1 MTPPSPSRHWMSTG
15 ACASASIAW
24 RRRVQRLQREL
35 GEVWEDM
42 RRLLDPG
49 AVVALEEFHAVTP
62 GGGDKAVDISREFFT
77 SGEAGEYVLVRDFNA
92 AAKRA
97 GADTTVVSLESL
109 GYTKRQKKIEG
120 KNRIR
125 HPGYPPSL
133 RGSRGRDWSVATPKL
148 PRGRNSFLPSQ
159 NHAKHKTKMRP
170 GEKVERQKR
179 KHRYSGGALPNSY
192 HSVELGYSRP

>member
-1 MTPPSPSRHWMSTG
+1 MKGRKPEI
-15 ACASASIAW
+15 AASACYRSQLMGPRRKRPELGDDVRLRVAAAATPSLVKKTPSTKRAVTPKTPVADDTQHDAAVAIASLDID
-24 RRRVQRLQREL
+24 RGLRERIERVAQRVQRLQREL

-120 KNRIR
+120 KNEYVIQGIR
-125 HPGYPPSL
+125 L
-133 RGSRGRDWSVATPKL
+133 C
-148 PRGRNSFLPSQ
+148 
-159 NHAKHKTKMRP
+159 
-170 GEKVERQKR
+170 
-179 KHRYSGGALPNSY
+179 
-192 HSVELGYSRP
+192 

>member
-1 MTPPSPSRHWMSTG
+1 MGPRRTRPEIIASSRLRVAATASPSSVKKTPSKKRAVTPRTRAADDTQHD
-15 ACASASIAW
+15 AAVAIASLDVDRGLRERIDGVA
-24 RRRVQRLQREL
+24 RRVQRLQREL

-120 KNRIR
+120 KNQYVIQGIR
-125 HPGYPPSL
+125 L
-133 RGSRGRDWSVATPKL
+133 C
-148 PRGRNSFLPSQ
+148 
-159 NHAKHKTKMRP
+159 
-170 GEKVERQKR
+170 
-179 KHRYSGGALPNSY
+179 
-192 HSVELGYSRP
+192 

>member
-1 MTPPSPSRHWMSTG
+1 MKGKQKAEIAAGACSRSLPMGPRRTRPETIASPRRRVTAIASPSSVKKTPSKKRAVTPRTRGDTQHD
-15 ACASASIAW
+15 AAVAIASLDVDRGLRERIDSVAQ
-24 RRRVQRLQREL
+24 RVQRLQREL
-35 GEVWEDM
+35 GEVWDDM

-97 GADTTVVSLESL
+97 GADTTVVSPESL

-120 KNRIR
+120 KNEYVIQGIR
-125 HPGYPPSL
+125 L
-133 RGSRGRDWSVATPKL
+133 C
-148 PRGRNSFLPSQ
+148 
-159 NHAKHKTKMRP
+159 
-170 GEKVERQKR
+170 
-179 KHRYSGGALPNSY
+179 
-192 HSVELGYSRP
+192 